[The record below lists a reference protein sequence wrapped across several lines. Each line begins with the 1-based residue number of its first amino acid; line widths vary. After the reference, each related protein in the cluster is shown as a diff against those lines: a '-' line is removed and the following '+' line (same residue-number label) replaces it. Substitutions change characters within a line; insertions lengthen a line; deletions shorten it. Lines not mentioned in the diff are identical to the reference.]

1 MIENFGCDFFSSGL
15 GHDMLESKVKNF
27 FERKTSDGPRYDTYL
42 LYYTGDVYD
51 TGDWALA
58 GNLTQYDTEISEHF
72 HYMEVILIHLNLF
85 ITRFVTTRFWIQH

>member
-15 GHDMLESKVKNF
+15 GHDLLEAKVKNF

-58 GNLTQYDTEISEHF
+58 GSHMIVFRLYLYILEKISALISCLITQADCHCSLMT
-72 HYMEVILIHLNLF
+72 LI
-85 ITRFVTTRFWIQH
+85 

>member
-1 MIENFGCDFFSSGL
+1 MKFFGVRKFRNFTVLFLLQIQEFLNFNMIENFGCDFFSSGL
-15 GHDMLESKVKNF
+15 GHDLLEAKVKNF

-58 GNLTQYDTEISEHF
+58 GNHLHF
-72 HYMEVILIHLNLF
+72 QMI
-85 ITRFVTTRFWIQH
+85 